1 MLGRVARER
10 SSPPDARLAAP
21 GKGTRVHHAGMRIL
35 TLLLVLAL
43 APWTWPVEP
52 HEVVR
57 AFEAPATEYG
67 PGHRGID
74 IASTP
79 GMAVRAPDDG
89 TVRFAG
95 PVAGRPVV
103 SIEHAGGI
111 ISSFEP
117 VEPVVAAG
125 EPVDRGQV
133 IGVLQPGHVPGETR
147 LHLGARE
154 HGAYVDPL
162 GLLGIE
168 RPVLLPLGAG
178 KTGRVWRAGVSSGRP
193 RRTGAARAARPRQ
206 ARGCAV
212 RYASASRSSETCV

>member
-1 MLGRVARER
+1 
-10 SSPPDARLAAP
+10 
-21 GKGTRVHHAGMRIL
+21 MRIL

-74 IASTP
+74 IAGAP
-79 GMAVRAPDDG
+79 GMAVLAPDDG

-103 SIEHAGGI
+103 SIEHAGGL

-117 VEPVVAAG
+117 VEPVVVAG
-125 EPVDRGQV
+125 EPVERGQV
-133 IGVLQPGHVPGETR
+133 IGVLQAGHVPGETR

-162 GLLGIE
+162 GLLGVE
-168 RPVLLPLGAG
+168 RPVLLPLGAV
-178 KTGRVWRAGVSSGRP
+178 KTGRSTGRVRRAEVPLRRVGLADAP
-193 RRTGAARAARPRQ
+193 RVAQQRQ

>member
-1 MLGRVARER
+1 M
-10 SSPPDARLAAP
+10 
-21 GKGTRVHHAGMRIL
+21 HHAGMRIL

-74 IASTP
+74 IAGSP
-79 GMAVRAPDDG
+79 GMAVLAPDDG

-103 SIEHAGGI
+103 SIEHAGGL

-117 VEPVVAAG
+117 VEPAVVAG
-125 EPVDRGQV
+125 EPVERGQV
-133 IGVLQPGHVPGETR
+133 IGVLQPGHVPDETR

-162 GLLGIE
+162 GLLGVE
-168 RPVLLPLGAG
+168 RPVLLPLAHG
-178 KTGRVWRAGVSSGRP
+178 KTGRVGRAGASPGRC
-193 RRTGAARAARPRQ
+193 GRAAAPCVARSRQ
-206 ARGCAV
+206 ARGCAE